1 MGKCHYCFDC
11 GQCRGETPKS
21 FVFPICL
28 ACGFENERGVE
39 ECTRCGASLVL
50 QPGVTNTIGMDIAK
64 HLPLGSGS
72 KEVAREKR

>member
-11 GQCRGETPKS
+11 GQCRGETPKP

-39 ECTRCGASLVL
+39 ECVRCGASLVL
-50 QPGVTNTIGMDIAK
+50 QPGVTNTIGMDIAR
-64 HLPLGSGS
+64 HLPLGGDP
-72 KEVAREKR
+72 KAVQLDGR